1 MNHDDLKNQIILLK
15 SNLQKAEKMK
25 SSMKDVIQV
34 NIHIKRKNNSNEYYL
49 YKDKQITY
57 IKKRN

>member
-57 IKKRN
+57 I

>member
-34 NIHIKRKNNSNEYYL
+34 NIHIKKKNNSNEYYL

-57 IKKRN
+57 I